1 MYAWLQTYIPCKT
14 QSSIYAT
21 LPIEFNLSQVQL
33 YKHYGKWNRDLK
45 KLKSLTIVHHSRG
58 FCCLSPSHWKHK
70 SIYLPA
76 ISFLF
81 YMMKDVYHIT
91 DSSWVFFNFC
101 SKKDTC
107 HSINLKYNFRKKG
120 RFGICIKPADK
131 TLICPSLKQV

>member
-1 MYAWLQTYIPCKT
+1 MLDCKLTCLARCSHPYMQPCPLN
-14 QSSIYAT
+14 SIYRKSNFT
-21 LPIEFNLSQVQL
+21 NIMVNET
-33 YKHYGKWNRDLK
+33 DLK

-131 TLICPSLKQV
+131 TSICPSLKQV